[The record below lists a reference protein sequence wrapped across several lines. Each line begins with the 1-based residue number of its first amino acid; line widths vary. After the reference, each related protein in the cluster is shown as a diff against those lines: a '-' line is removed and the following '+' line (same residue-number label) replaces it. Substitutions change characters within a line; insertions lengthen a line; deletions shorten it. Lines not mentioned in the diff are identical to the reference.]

1 MIAICLTES
10 GRRHAF
16 NRTRSIEFTVTTIHP
31 RDSRP
36 RSYQPRVAP
45 ICGLWGCGSSPLRDV
60 VVSIDVAYLPIG
72 GFPETSR
79 LTSYTTHQSV
89 AESSPAI
96 PKKARRDNYFPMA
109 MFDPADDEQRRYRAY
124 GPALI
129 PDPRD
134 REVEEFMVSLIAG
147 GPKRVAE
154 VKSVI
159 GLHGKRVL
167 TTYAERMA
175 TGAVRTH
182 DPTLLERAL
191 VALVLGGLDNNERE
205 SLMVMAPI
213 EDSANRIGVDV
224 EDLFQRTSRIVGP
237 QGTVSLVSWLSRKP
251 ENRSLASM
259 RFVPSHDS
267 GGFRYKL
274 EW

>member
-1 MIAICLTES
+1 
-10 GRRHAF
+10 
-16 NRTRSIEFTVTTIHP
+16 
-31 RDSRP
+31 
-36 RSYQPRVAP
+36 
-45 ICGLWGCGSSPLRDV
+45 
-60 VVSIDVAYLPIG
+60 
-72 GFPETSR
+72 
-79 LTSYTTHQSV
+79 
-89 AESSPAI
+89 
-96 PKKARRDNYFPMA
+96 
-109 MFDPADDEQRRYRAY
+109 MFDPADEEQRRFRAY
-124 GPALI
+124 GPAPI

-134 REVEEFMVSLIAG
+134 REVEEFVNSLIAG

-167 TTYAERMA
+167 AAYAERMA

-224 EDLFQRTSRIVGP
+224 EDLFQRVSRTVGP

-259 RFVPSHDS
+259 RFVPSQDS